1 MGETDTF
8 QPLTRQDKVTV
19 ILYRVGIVMTTIIIT
34 IIAIALLK
42 IDSLQNITKN
52 DSWLNPAIILL
63 YISAGLSV
71 FFIHLYVSAF
81 HRTLKKVYYA
91 AIAALAILFILGNG
105 DILSAFANKTYS
117 PLLLIPLSVCIGF
130 ITAKEAFCF
139 KLTEGYILA
148 LTMPIYLLALS
159 AKAVTMEIAAYWL
172 LLIAVLLVIFTLRKI
187 SMPLH
192 YDIGDKS
199 AYN

>member
-1 MGETDTF
+1 MEITVGETTTF
-8 QPLTRQDKVTV
+8 QPLTRQDKFTV
-19 ILYRVGIVMTTIIIT
+19 ILYRAGIVMTTIIIA
-34 IIAIALLK
+34 IIALASLK
-42 IDSLQNITKN
+42 RNAANSSQWLSL
-52 DSWLNPAIILL
+52 AIILL

-81 HRTLKKVYYA
+81 HRALKKVYYA

-105 DILSAFANKTYS
+105 DIPAAFADKSYS
-117 PLLLIPLSVCIGF
+117 HLLLIPLSACIGF
-130 ITAKEAFCF
+130 VTAKEAFCF

-148 LTMPIYLLALS
+148 LTMPVYLLALS
-159 AKAVTMEIAAYWL
+159 VKAVDMKIAAYWL
-172 LLIAVLLVIFTLRKI
+172 LIIAVLLVIFTLRKV

>member
-1 MGETDTF
+1 MGETGTF
-8 QPLTRQDKVTV
+8 QPLTKQDKLTV
-19 ILYRVGIVMTTIIIT
+19 ILYRAGIVMTTIIT
-34 IIAIALLK
+34 ALIAAASLK
-42 IDSLQNITKN
+42 INITKN
-52 DSWLNPAIILL
+52 SVWLNLAILLL
-63 YISAGLSV
+63 YISSGLSV

-81 HRTLKKVYYA
+81 HRALKKVYYA
-91 AIAALAILFILGNG
+91 AIAALVLLFILGNG
-105 DILSAFANKTYS
+105 DILSAFANKPYS
-117 PLLLIPLSVCIGF
+117 FLLLIPLSACIGF

-172 LLIAVLLVIFTLRKI
+172 ILIAVLLVIFTLRKV